1 MITVKQVETDQDFKS
16 CLKIRR
22 EVFFREQNVPEELE
36 VDEYEKTSIH
46 FLALFNN
53 TPAGTG
59 RLRIVKEKVKFERIS
74 TLKEFRGQ
82 GIASKLMETMEAYAK
97 KHYPT
102 LPMTLDAQ
110 TLALEFYLKL
120 GWTPVGECFY
130 EANIEHQR
138 MTKSF

>member
-59 RLRIVKEKVKFERIS
+59 RLRIVKEKVKFEKS
-74 TLKEFRGQ
+74 QLL
-82 GIASKLMETMEAYAK
+82 IATAFAS
-97 KHYPT
+97 
-102 LPMTLDAQ
+102 
-110 TLALEFYLKL
+110 
-120 GWTPVGECFY
+120 
-130 EANIEHQR
+130 
-138 MTKSF
+138 S